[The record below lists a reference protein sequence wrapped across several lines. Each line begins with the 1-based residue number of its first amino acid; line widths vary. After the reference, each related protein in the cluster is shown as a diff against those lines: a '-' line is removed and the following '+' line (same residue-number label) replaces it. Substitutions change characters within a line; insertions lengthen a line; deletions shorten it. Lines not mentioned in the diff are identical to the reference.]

1 MTLEPGF
8 VKKTS
13 GWLEAKL
20 MIFAFQFNSVKTR
33 FIEKSWFPLLP
44 KTFLLEALGYFMI
57 SICLTRI
64 SMFFKSWVQRLRG
77 ESTDWDIILDQT
89 YSGFSTLIG
98 WKLKESTSPYLVKK
112 LNTGWL
118 VTIMNIWRKILI
130 CFLYFTRIIF
140 FPTVIECQFVRGR
153 NVIFYKEKFTAKCE

>member
-1 MTLEPGF
+1 MTFEPGF

-112 LNTGWL
+112 IEHWL
-118 VTIMNIWRKILI
+118 ASNHHEYMKKNLDLFSLFYKNN
-130 CFLYFTRIIF
+130 F
-140 FPTVIECQFVRGR
+140 FPNRYRMPICQRP
-153 NVIFYKEKFTAKCE
+153 KCHII

>member
-1 MTLEPGF
+1 MVV
-8 VKKTS
+8 VKWIGKV
-13 GWLEAKL
+13 EFAKKL
-20 MIFAFQFNSVKTR
+20 KIYW
-33 FIEKSWFPLLP
+33 KSWFPLLP

-98 WKLKESTSPYLVKK
+98 WKLKESTSHYLVKK

-130 CFLYFTRIIF
+130 CFLYFTSIIIF
-140 FPTVIECQFVRGR
+140 PNRYRMPICQRP
-153 NVIFYKEKFTAKCE
+153 KCHIL